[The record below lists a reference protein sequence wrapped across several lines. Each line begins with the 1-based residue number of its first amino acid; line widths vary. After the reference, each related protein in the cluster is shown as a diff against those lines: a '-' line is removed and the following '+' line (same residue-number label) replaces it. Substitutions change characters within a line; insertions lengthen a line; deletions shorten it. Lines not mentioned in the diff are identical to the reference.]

1 MSQKI
6 AGSFICDATALIGA
20 NSAQLVIPSTP
31 VQAKLNTSGL
41 DVNNTIKTQKSTD
54 NGVTWVDQ
62 ATFNSDQVNT
72 LIAVA
77 HGEQW
82 RIFQLAQQAGKTVQ
96 YSLGV
101 EN

>member
-6 AGSFICDATALIGA
+6 AGTFASATGVLLGLT
-20 NSAQLVIPSTP
+20 SAQLVIPSTP
-31 VQAKLNTSGL
+31 VQAKLNTVGL
-41 DVNNTIKTQKSTD
+41 DASNTIKTQKSTD
-54 NGVTWVDQ
+54 NGVTWADQ

-82 RIFQLAQQAGKTVQ
+82 RIFLLAQQAGKQIQ

>member
-6 AGSFICDATALIGA
+6 AGTFASASGVLLGLT
-20 NSAQLVIPSTP
+20 SAQLVIPSTP
-31 VQAKLNTSGL
+31 VQAKLNTTGL
-41 DVNNTIKTQKSTD
+41 DASNTIKTQKSLD
-54 NGVTWVDQ
+54 NGITWADQ
-62 ATFNSDQVNT
+62 ATFNADQVNT

-82 RIFQLAQQAGKTVQ
+82 RIFLLAQQAGKQIQ

>member
-6 AGSFICDATALIGA
+6 AGTFASATGVLLGLS
-20 NSAQLVIPSTP
+20 SAQLVIPSTP

-41 DVNNTIKTQKSTD
+41 DASNTIKTQKSTD
-54 NGVTWVDQ
+54 NGITWADQVTY
-62 ATFNSDQVNT
+62 NSDQVNT
-72 LIAVA
+72 LITVA

-82 RIFQLAQQAGKTVQ
+82 RVFLLAQQAGKQIQ

>member
-6 AGSFICDATALIGA
+6 AGTFASATGSLLGLT
-20 NSAQLVIPSTP
+20 SAQLVIPSTP
-31 VQAKLNTSGL
+31 VQAKLNTVGL
-41 DVNNTIKTQKSTD
+41 DASNTIKTQKSTD
-54 NGVTWVDQ
+54 NGVTFVDQ

-82 RIFQLAQQAGKTVQ
+82 RIFLLAQQPGKQIQ

>member
-6 AGSFICDATALIGA
+6 AGTFASASGVLLGLR
-20 NSAQLVIPSTP
+20 SAQLVIPSTP
-31 VQAKLNTSGL
+31 VQAKLNATGL
-41 DVNNTIKTQKSTD
+41 DASNTIKTQKSTD

-72 LIAVA
+72 GIAVA

-82 RIFQLAQQAGKTVQ
+82 AIFLLAQQAGKQIQ

>member
-6 AGSFICDATALIGA
+6 AGTFASASGVLLGLT
-20 NSAQLVIPSTP
+20 SAQLVIPSTP
-31 VQAKLNTSGL
+31 VQAKLNTVGL
-41 DVNNTIKTQKSTD
+41 DASNTIKTQKSLD
-54 NGVTWVDQ
+54 NGVSWADQ
-62 ATFNSDQVNT
+62 ATFNADQTNT

-82 RIFQLAQQAGKTVQ
+82 RIFLLAQQAGKQIQ

>member
-6 AGSFICDATALIGA
+6 AGTFASATGVLLGLT
-20 NSAQLVIPSTP
+20 SAQLVIPSTP
-31 VQAKLNTSGL
+31 VQAKLNTTGL
-41 DVNNTIKTQKSTD
+41 DASNTIKTQKSTD
-54 NGVTWVDQ
+54 NGVSWVDQ

-72 LIAVA
+72 LITVA

-82 RIFQLAQQAGKTVQ
+82 RIFLLAQQAGKQIQ

>member
-6 AGSFICDATALIGA
+6 AGTFASATGVLLGLT
-20 NSAQLVIPSTP
+20 SAQLVIPSTP
-31 VQAKLNTSGL
+31 VQAKLNTTGL
-41 DVNNTIKTQKSTD
+41 DASNTIKTQKSTD
-54 NGVTWVDQ
+54 NGITWVDQ
-62 ATFNSDQVNT
+62 ATLNSDQVNT

-82 RIFQLAQQAGKTVQ
+82 RIFLLAQQAGKQIQ

>member
-6 AGSFICDATALIGA
+6 AGTFASASGVLLGLT
-20 NSAQLVIPSTP
+20 SAQLVIPSTP
-31 VQAKLNTSGL
+31 VQAKLNTTGL
-41 DVNNTIKTQKSTD
+41 DASNTIKTQKSVD
-54 NGVTWVDQ
+54 NGITWADQ
-62 ATFNSDQVNT
+62 ATFNADQVNT

-82 RIFQLAQQAGKTVQ
+82 RIFLLAQQAGKQIQ